1 MALGTSILL
10 IAIGAVLR
18 FAVHVSTKGFNLHT
32 IGIILIVAG
41 IAGLVISLLTMTLLT
56 DRRRRA
62 VAYDEPVAP
71 PARRVP

>member
-10 IAIGAVLR
+10 I
-18 FAVHVSTKGFNLHT
+18 AVHVSTKGFNLHT

-56 DRRRRA
+56 DRRRRRA
-62 VAYDEPVAP
+62 VVYDERVAP
-71 PARRVP
+71 PTRRVP